1 MRIAVAAAQSRAV
14 VMLVETLLLQ
24 SWRATCASRHAS
36 ATACSW
42 HQPVGSPFGQFCRS
56 AGRRGA
62 MQCGM
67 HASMPLGTL
76 ACTMPA
82 SMGQITSFSKKKPTF
97 FGNQSKFEGKQQPR
111 PRQPPWARSQGQGS
125 PPCACC
131 QGQGSPHGHPLVGLT
146 STCKEH
152 QNYFKNFYFRFPL
165 RYQTLYLN
173 FGLVLF
179 YF

>member
-62 MQCGM
+62 MQCGV

-76 ACTMPA
+76 ACPMPA
-82 SMGQITSFSKKKPTF
+82 SMGQITSFSKKNPHF
-97 FGNQSKFEGKQQPR
+97 LEINPNLRASS
-111 PRQPPWARSQGQGS
+111 SQGQGS

-131 QGQGSPHGHPLVGLT
+131 QGQGMQTRPRQPPWASLGWIDKHMQGTPKLF
-146 STCKEH
+146 
-152 QNYFKNFYFRFPL
+152 QNF
-165 RYQTLYLN
+165 
-173 FGLVLF
+173 LF
-179 YF
+179 

>member
-14 VMLVETLLLQ
+14 VMLMETLLLQ
-24 SWRATCASRHAS
+24 SWRATCASWHAS
-36 ATACSW
+36 ASACSW

-76 ACTMPA
+76 ACPMPA
-82 SMGQITSFSKKKPTF
+82 SMGQITSFSKKNPHF
-97 FGNQSKFEGKQQPR
+97 LEINPNLRASS
-111 PRQPPWARSQGQGS
+111 SQGQGS

-131 QGQGSPHGHPLVGLT
+131 QGRACRQGQGSPHGHPLVGLT

>member
-14 VMLVETLLLQ
+14 VMLMETLLLQ
-24 SWRATCASRHAS
+24 SWRATCASWHAS
-36 ATACSW
+36 ASACSW

-62 MQCGM
+62 MQCGV

-76 ACTMPA
+76 ACPMPA
-82 SMGQITSFSKKKPTF
+82 SMGQITSFSKKNPNF
-97 FGNQSKFEGKQQPR
+97 LEINPNLR
-111 PRQPPWARSQGQGS
+111 PSSSQGQGS
-125 PPCACC
+125 PC
-131 QGQGSPHGHPLVGLT
+131 GHPLVGLT

-152 QNYFKNFYFRFPL
+152 QNYFKIFYFRFPL

-173 FGLVLF
+173 FGQVLF